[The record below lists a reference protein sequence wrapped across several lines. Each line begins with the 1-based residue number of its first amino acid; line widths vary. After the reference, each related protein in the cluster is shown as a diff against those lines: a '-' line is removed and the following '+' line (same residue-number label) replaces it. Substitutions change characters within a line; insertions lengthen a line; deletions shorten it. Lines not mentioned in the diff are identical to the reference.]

1 MRLADFYET
10 WPFYCAALR
19 DYPEARAEELN
30 EVLQTTL
37 ARPVPEDAT
46 QTVEIRK
53 NSDGSVRGYGTSG
66 GSGGLSLTRLLRELL
81 PLHPAEL
88 RL

>member
-1 MRLADFYET
+1 MRT
-10 WPFYCAALR
+10 STRPGPSTAALR
-19 DYPEARAEELN
+19 GLPEARAEELN

-53 NSDGSVRGYGTSG
+53 KFRRQRQ
-66 GSGGLSLTRLLRELL
+66 GLRHERRQRRPLAQLRLLRELL